1 MFLEPHELK
10 ELLKKEDEYISSL
23 LARWEQTELPPVTE
37 NKLRIGKRLE
47 LLGDL
52 QKEKESS
59 YHKKPWGI
67 FDVLS

>member
-1 MFLEPHELK
+1 MFLEPDELT

-23 LARWEQTELPPVTE
+23 LARWGQTELPPTTE
-37 NKLRIGKRLE
+37 KKLRIGKRLE

-59 YHKKPWGI
+59 SQKKPWGI
-67 FDVLS
+67 FDV

>member
-1 MFLEPHELK
+1 MFLEPKELT

-23 LARWEQTELPPVTE
+23 LTRWGQTELPPVTE
-37 NKLRIGKRLE
+37 KKLRIGKRLE

-52 QKEKESS
+52 QKEKEGSS
-59 YHKKPWGI
+59 SKKPWGI